1 MVKKRKGKLMSKALK
16 KALKEP
22 PCKNNPYGI
31 KCDKKLKRLLR
42 QDQST
47 KAGGSIQQRQN
58 INIRIGDLQ
67 KAKRKQARKTVATH
81 RQHRHYTEAERAT
94 FGAPVLQTGSLLS
107 QDEVNRA
114 VGAGA
119 TYGQVRH
126 DLLQAHL
133 EETQREMDRT
143 RRGAAGTPERAAG
156 PAATGRGGR
165 TGAARRS
172 FRGGTVSD
180 GEEEERPQS
189 YFRRSAHHNRG
200 SLAAMGEQIGFG
212 QATPQRGPKRKQP
225 YTPGS
230 LHVSHIGSATP
241 AAPSGSPGVI
251 TSTLRGRSG
260 VRNHAITYGQH
271 SAQPST
277 ADRIAQ
283 SYIRSQQ
290 ASNREIDRQVAGRL
304 AETEAGVQAII
315 RDYVNKTGY

>member
-1 MVKKRKGKLMSKALK
+1 MSKALK

-81 RQHRHYTEAERAT
+81 RQHRHFTEGERAT

-165 TGAARRS
+165 TGPARKS
-172 FRGGTVSD
+172 FRGGTVSE
-180 GEEEERPQS
+180 GEEEEEERPQS
-189 YFRRSAHHNRG
+189 HFRRSAHHSRG
-200 SLAAMGEQIGFG
+200 SLAAMGEQMGFG

-230 LHVSHIGSATP
+230 LHFSHIGGGTP
-241 AAPSGSPGVI
+241 AAPSRSPSLDSIAV
-251 TSTLRGRSG
+251 RSG

-271 SAQPST
+271 SAKPSP
-277 ADRIAQ
+277 ADRLAQ
-283 SYIRSQQ
+283 SYIRSQE
-290 ASNREIDRQVAGRL
+290 ASNREIDRQVAGRV
-304 AETEAGVQAII
+304 AETEAGVQDII
-315 RDYVNKTGY
+315 RGYVERTGY